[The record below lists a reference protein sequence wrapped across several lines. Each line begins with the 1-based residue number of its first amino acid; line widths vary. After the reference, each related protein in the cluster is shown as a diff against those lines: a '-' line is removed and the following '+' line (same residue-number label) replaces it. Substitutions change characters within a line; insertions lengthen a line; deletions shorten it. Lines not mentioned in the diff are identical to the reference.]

1 MTTPGYRLA
10 AQAADDLAAILRH
23 TLRQFGTI
31 QHDSYATLIHHA
43 ALQVAREPDRIGS
56 IDRRD
61 IAEGFRAFPVW
72 ITARRLGASPH
83 ILVYTRE
90 GEGIAI
96 LRILHAAMDPTQHL
110 TP

>member
-1 MTTPGYRLA
+1 VTTAGYRLA
-10 AQAADDLAAILRH
+10 APAAEDLGAILRH

-31 QHDSYATLIHHA
+31 QHDSYAALIHRA
-43 ALQVAREPDRIGS
+43 ALQIAREPERIGT

-72 ITARRLGASPH
+72 IAARRRGASPH
-83 ILVYTRE
+83 ILFYVRE
-90 GEGIAI
+90 GDGIAI